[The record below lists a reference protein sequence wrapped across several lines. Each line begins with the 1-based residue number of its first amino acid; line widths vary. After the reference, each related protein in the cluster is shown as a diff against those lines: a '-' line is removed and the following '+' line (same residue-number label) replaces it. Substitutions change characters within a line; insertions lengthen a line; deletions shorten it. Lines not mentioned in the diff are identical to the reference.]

1 MKENKQMEKAL
12 LEIVKRETKPAIGCT
27 EPVAVAFTA
36 ATAKKYL
43 KGEIKKIN
51 VKVSNNIF
59 KNGKSVIIPNT
70 EECGMSMSAALGVL
84 CGDAEEGLFVF
95 KNVTPKY
102 VEDAKNMLKDSM
114 VTVTTVSNSEDVF
127 VEIDIEGEDNQVS
140 VVLSGGHTHIQ
151 KIKVNEEIV
160 FEENVKK
167 TAKDSSE
174 ILKKMTFK
182 QIREIAETIDIKELD
197 FVIDGVKMNR
207 NAAEEGLKKEKGVR
221 WGASLLKL
229 QKKGVIGN
237 DVSIKA
243 RILTAAGCDL
253 RMSGGNC
260 PIMTSGGSGN
270 QGLGVVIPISVMAE
284 EIEAPI
290 ERLQRAIFF
299 GHAINNFVKK
309 YTGKLSAIC
318 GCAIAAGIGA
328 SAAIAWLLGGNDKQI
343 EGAVQNMLANLTGM
357 VCDGAKES
365 CALKLSTSSAESII
379 AAAIA
384 CDDVIVPNKTGIL
397 GQTVEETIKNL
408 GTLCREGFYKADEVM
423 TSIISV

>member
-1 MKENKQMEKAL
+1 MIKNKEIEKAL
-12 LEIVKRETKPAIGCT
+12 LNLIKRETKPAIGCT

-43 KGEIKKIN
+43 KGEAKKIN

-70 EECGMSMSAALGVL
+70 EECGIDMSAALGIL
-84 CGDAEEGLFVF
+84 CGDAEDGLYVF
-95 KNVTPKY
+95 KNVTSKG
-102 VEDAKNMLKDSM
+102 VDDAKNMLRDSM
-114 VTVTTVSNSEDVF
+114 IAVTPVSDSENIFIQV
-127 VEIDIEGEDNQVS
+127 DIEGENNLVS
-140 VVLSGGHTHIQ
+140 VVVSGGHTHIQ
-151 KIKVNEEIV
+151 KIEVDGEII
-160 FEENVKK
+160 FEDNIEK
-167 TAKDSSE
+167 ADGESYE
-174 ILKKMTFK
+174 FLKEMTFK
-182 QIREIAETIDIKELD
+182 QIREIIEDIDINDIE
-197 FVIDGVKMNR
+197 FVIDSVEMNR
-207 NAAEEGLKKEKGVR
+207 HAAEEGLKKEKGLR
-221 WGASLLKL
+221 WGASLLNL
-229 QKKGVIGN
+229 QKKGKIGN
-237 DVSIKA
+237 DPSMKA

-270 QGLGVVIPISVMAE
+270 QGLGVIIPITVMAE
-284 EIEAPI
+284 EINASK
-290 ERLQRAIFF
+290 ERLQRALFF

-328 SAAIAWLLGGNDKQI
+328 SAAIAWLLGGNDEQI

-365 CALKLSTSSAESII
+365 CALKLSTSSAEAVI

-384 CDDVIVPNKTGIL
+384 CDDVVVPNKTGIL
-397 GQTVEETIKNL
+397 GGTVEETIKNL

-423 TSIISV
+423 VTIVNE